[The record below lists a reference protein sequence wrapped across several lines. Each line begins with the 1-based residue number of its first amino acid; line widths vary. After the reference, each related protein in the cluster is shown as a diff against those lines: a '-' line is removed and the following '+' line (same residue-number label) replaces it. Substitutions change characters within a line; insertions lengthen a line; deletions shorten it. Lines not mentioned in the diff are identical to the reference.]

1 MADAY
6 CECTASLVRLNR
18 QVDTAEHRHL
28 SRYFEQIETA
38 YEQARECMAAVIGQY
53 GLLNDA
59 EMDSLRHILQYRCP
73 AVADQRDLL
82 QELLGQ

>member
-6 CECTASLVRLNR
+6 CECTAPLVRLNR
-18 QVDTAEHRHL
+18 QVDTAEHRRL
-28 SRYFEQIETA
+28 PRYFKQIETA
-38 YEQARECMAAVIGQY
+38 YEQARECMAVVIGQY
-53 GLLNDA
+53 GLLNGA
-59 EMDSLRHILQYRCP
+59 EMDSLRQVLQQRCP